1 MSPLPSRPSRKG
13 ISILMTMPKMTERT
27 LIGIGLVCG
36 AVCGGCATAPDDST
50 AVTQE
55 AAVVVAVTADPNA
68 EISWTLEA
76 TQLGL
81 ALRSLGETA
90 GGGAV
95 LMKGLE
101 GHPVGPHSTV
111 DLAPR
116 AILDILAREAQCRTD
131 RAGGYVFIYPPGYE
145 VLSGLTLDAGLTGKF
160 DREVLPFSLG
170 AGTALYD
177 AFALLG
183 YYHGVTIVAD
193 NAVADAES
201 GELYLRGVSLQNAIE
216 SILKSARIVPG
227 SFATISTDHYL
238 YIHSLD
244 NPPRSSV
251 LLNGT
256 SLNAEDAARLGQR
269 VSLRL
274 PKPPDDALHF
284 EVVRG
289 AMPLREALPII
300 SQQLGI
306 SVRAEERLHDF
317 PVNPTVMNDLPLR
330 TALDLLVVPW
340 LLPQFGYE
348 LDGDSVIIRFAPEEP
363 KPSPETVPE

>member
-1 MSPLPSRPSRKG
+1 
-13 ISILMTMPKMTERT
+13 MTGRT
-27 LIGIGLVCG
+27 FIGLGLVCG
-36 AVCGGCATAPDDST
+36 AVCAGCATAPDDPT
-50 AVTQE
+50 PVTQE
-55 AAVVVAVTADPNA
+55 TAVAVAVVADPDA

-76 TQLGL
+76 TQLGP

-90 GGGAV
+90 RGGAV

-101 GHPVGPHSTV
+101 EHPVGPHSTV
-111 DLAPR
+111 NLAPR

-131 RAGGYVFIYPPGYE
+131 RADGYVFIYPPGYE
-145 VLSGLTLDAGLTGKF
+145 VLAGLTLGATLTGKF

-177 AFALLG
+177 AFALLS
-183 YYHGVTIVAD
+183 YYHDVTIIAD

-216 SILKSARIVPG
+216 SILKSARVVPD
-227 SFATISTDHYL
+227 SFAIISTDHYL

-251 LLNGT
+251 LLNGA
-256 SLNAEDAARLGQR
+256 SLNAEEAARLGQR
-269 VSLRL
+269 VNLRL
-274 PKPPDDALHF
+274 PKPPDDARHF

-289 AMPLREALPII
+289 AMSLRDALPII

-306 SVRAEERLHDF
+306 SVRAEERLYDF

-330 TALDLLVVPW
+330 TALDLLVAPW

-348 LDGDSVIIRFAPEEP
+348 LDGDNVTIRFAPQEP
-363 KPSPETVPE
+363 KPSPETVSE